1 MIRARPTRPHPCG
14 ANTLRGLSNLPY
26 RRRQLFHRGLTAG
39 WHPTFVGCGQFDMH
53 GTYCKFEQGWFA
65 YLYGHAIT
73 KQRPFSH
80 APRAC
85 GVLPCIKPTVKTVG
99 ASTHTCS
106 PRNAAEWRCGLA
118 PRHAPLRGMLP
129 PIIPYH
135 SAGGCQ
141 HQRREKWQAGFW
153 LPFFKLLRRFV
164 TFSQFPALSYTP
176 APRISLPISGE
187 KKRAAGGVR
196 SPVWRLFKLCYSPG
210 PCAPERPA
218 LPSLFAYWFA
228 IRSICTANIV
238 LQVLPP
244 CLGSRATIELGC
256 RG

>member
-1 MIRARPTRPHPCG
+1 
-14 ANTLRGLSNLPY
+14 
-26 RRRQLFHRGLTAG
+26 
-39 WHPTFVGCGQFDMH
+39 MH

-135 SAGGCQ
+135 SAGVCQ

-164 TFSQFPALSYTP
+164 TFSQFPALSYTQ

-187 KKRAAGGVR
+187 KKRAAGGEPVARLAVVQALLLAWALR
-196 SPVWRLFKLCYSPG
+196 SRAAC
-210 PCAPERPA
+210 PA
-218 LPSLFAYWFA
+218 LLICLLVRHTLHMHGKYSSASTSAMPS
-228 IRSICTANIV
+228 
-238 LQVLPP
+238 Q
-244 CLGSRATIELGC
+244 
-256 RG
+256 